1 VGSATELHDL
11 VPAAEHG
18 TFDYVV
24 SSHNF
29 EHLANPI
36 RFLQGVEAIL
46 KPGGAL
52 IMAVPDARATFDYFR
67 PNTMLGEWLEALREK
82 RQKPSPRQLFDFRA
96 YLAIRNTG
104 EGPQYAFSTDVAARE
119 ISVLGDLSD
128 AFGKF
133 TSDTSNASYE
143 DAHCTVMTPHSLR
156 LLLEECRFLGLCG
169 LQVVE
174 MTETVGSEFV
184 VRLRKPVSAH
194 SDVPDPAQ
202 MQMRRTHLMRLAD
215 WERRRPWWSIQVGN
229 RLAKWRL
236 KLRRHRAKYT
246 RSM

>member
-1 VGSATELHDL
+1 
-11 VPAAEHG
+11 
-18 TFDYVV
+18 
-24 SSHNF
+24 
-29 EHLANPI
+29 
-36 RFLQGVEAIL
+36 
-46 KPGGAL
+46 
-52 IMAVPDARATFDYFR
+52 
-67 PNTMLGEWLEALREK
+67 
-82 RQKPSPRQLFDFRA
+82 
-96 YLAIRNTG
+96 
-104 EGPQYAFSTDVAARE
+104 VAARE

-194 SDVPDPAQ
+194 PDVPDPAQ